1 MGKFNTIYREYNLIQ
16 YTVWN
21 LYNMKENSTQEENTG
36 KKKKTQSLNNTESGS
51 TVFACASA
59 SSLLP
64 SNTGILGTRY
74 CILFEQLRMS

>member
-36 KKKKTQSLNNTESGS
+36 KKKKKT
-51 TVFACASA
+51 
-59 SSLLP
+59 
-64 SNTGILGTRY
+64 
-74 CILFEQLRMS
+74 